1 MIPGAG
7 RRNIT
12 SVADDK
18 TRVLTAAEAAG
29 LVVEKPRFTDGK
41 IVFFCPNGHRLV
53 VAEVHGGKR
62 GRCDKAGC
70 GVAVVIPVRPPEE
83 QAAFAGLA
91 EAVEPA
97 TDEPAE
103 ESAAE
108 PTEEAAASGQ
118 AIDEAA
124 EEPAA
129 ERGDVVADA
138 TDGAPQADGDPAE
151 AGEDWQ
157 FGGGAD
163 DATVEPAVD
172 DVAAASAAWG
182 GFEGAE
188 PESEA
193 FDNPTARLV
202 ARLWVEREHGGVVEL
217 HLTGGSVILP
227 EWYESRWSRGTH
239 GLFASQ
245 APDGSITLTAVA
257 WDSIQ
262 KVVVRQVKG
271 LPDGMFE

>member
-1 MIPGAG
+1 M
-7 RRNIT
+7 
-12 SVADDK
+12 ADDK

-29 LVVEKPRFTDGK
+29 LVVEKPRFVDGK

-70 GVAVVIPVRPPEE
+70 GVAVVIPVRPPDEE
-83 QAAFAGLA
+83 ALVAGLP

-97 TDEPAE
+97 DAAE
-103 ESAAE
+103 ESG
-108 PTEEAAASGQ
+108 EEAAFPGQ
-118 AIDEAA
+118 AVSEAT
-124 EEPAA
+124 EQPAA
-129 ERGDVVADA
+129 DQANEDAEVAGDAA
-138 TDGAPQADGDPAE
+138 QADGKTAE

-157 FGGGAD
+157 FAGGAD
-163 DATVEPAVD
+163 DATVEPAAD
-172 DVAAASAAWG
+172 DAAAASAAWG

-188 PESEA
+188 PEGEA

-257 WDSIQ
+257 WEAIQ

>member
-1 MIPGAG
+1 M
-7 RRNIT
+7 
-12 SVADDK
+12 ADDK

-29 LVVEKPRFTDGK
+29 LAVEKPRFVDGK

-53 VAEVHGGKR
+53 VPEVHAGKR
-62 GRCDKAGC
+62 GRCDKSGC

-83 QAAFAGLA
+83 QASFAGVT
-91 EAVEPA
+91 EAAQPA
-97 TDEPAE
+97 GGEPAE
-103 ESAAE
+103 DTAPESKD
-108 PTEEAAASGQ
+108 EAAPAEQMVG
-118 AIDEAA
+118 EAA

-129 ERGDVVADA
+129 GQDDAGADA
-138 TDGAPQADGDPAE
+138 AEGASPADGDTAE
-151 AGEDWQ
+151 AGADWQ
-157 FGGGAD
+157 FDGAAE
-163 DATVEPAVD
+163 DAAVEPSAD
-172 DVAAASAAWG
+172 EASAASAAWG
-182 GFEGAE
+182 GIEE
-188 PESEA
+188 PEPEGDA

-202 ARLWVEREHGGVVEL
+202 ARLWVERDHGGVVEL
-217 HLTGGSVILP
+217 HLSGGSVILP

>member
-1 MIPGAG
+1 M
-7 RRNIT
+7 
-12 SVADDK
+12 ADDK

-29 LVVEKPRFTDGK
+29 LVVEGPRFVDGK

-70 GVAVVIPVRPPEE
+70 GVAVVIPVRPQEEAPIAEVPESE
-83 QAAFAGLA
+83 VPADAAGESGDEAEGSG
-91 EAVEPA
+91 EAVGEATEHPA
-97 TDEPAE
+97 VDDQPNT
-103 ESAAE
+103 
-108 PTEEAAASGQ
+108 EAAGTEDS
-118 AIDEAA
+118 
-124 EEPAA
+124 
-129 ERGDVVADA
+129 
-138 TDGAPQADGDPAE
+138 PQAGGEPIAE
-151 AGEDWQ
+151 VADWQ
-157 FGGGAD
+157 FVGGAD
-163 DATVEPAVD
+163 DATVEPVAD
-172 DVAAASAAWG
+172 EVAAASAAWG

-188 PESEA
+188 PEGEA

-257 WDSIQ
+257 WDAIQ

>member
-1 MIPGAG
+1 M
-7 RRNIT
+7 
-12 SVADDK
+12 SDEK

-29 LVVEKPRFTDGK
+29 LAVEPPRFVNGK

-53 VAEVHGGKR
+53 VAEVHAGKR

-70 GVAVVIPVRPPEE
+70 GVAVVIPARPPAG
-83 QAAFAGLA
+83 QAAFAGI
-91 EAVEPA
+91 
-97 TDEPAE
+97 
-103 ESAAE
+103 
-108 PTEEAAASGQ
+108 G
-118 AIDEAA
+118 EAA
-124 EEPAA
+124 EEPTADEAPEA
-129 ERGDVVADA
+129 EPADA
-138 TDGAPQADGDPAE
+138 DAGGGLPAAFPAVATAAVAEPDAAQGSAEQTADGDDAAAEPADAA
-151 AGEDWQ
+151 AGDAADWQ
-157 FGGGAD
+157 FGGVAGDAGGAEVG
-163 DATVEPAVD
+163 AVEE
-172 DVAAASAAWG
+172 AASPAAPWG

-188 PESEA
+188 PEGEA

-202 ARLWVEREHGGVVEL
+202 ARLWVERDHGGVVEL

-257 WDSIQ
+257 WEAIQ
-262 KVVVRQVKG
+262 KVVVRQVQG